1 MDYSAFWTKLY
12 LNIGV
17 IKHYFFVWNQLSC
30 PTDVA
35 VRFMLNFAVKVDLK
49 MNTRNY
55 SKKYTLLGNS
65 CCVITFLLLPP
76 ECLHPV
82 CSPLSFTLVVCHW
95 SPAVTISSSWSI
107 SLHCNSTNVLSLLLM
122 WSLFSQFLRT
132 TMLFDELV
140 SLVRDQEEE
149 QRHTWAMFRVYRVH
163 GRETNTTYDRETKE
177 ESGER
182 NNERRRK

>member
-1 MDYSAFWTKLY
+1 
-12 LNIGV
+12 
-17 IKHYFFVWNQLSC
+17 
-30 PTDVA
+30 
-35 VRFMLNFAVKVDLK
+35 MLNFAVKVDLK
-49 MNTRNY
+49 INTRIY
-55 SKKYTLLGNS
+55 PQKYTLLGNS
-65 CCVITFLLLPP
+65 CCLITFLLLPP
-76 ECLHPV
+76 EFFHPV

-107 SLHCNSTNVLSLLLM
+107 SLYCNSSNVLSLLLM

-132 TMLFDELV
+132 TMLFNELV